1 VDRLPIDHR
10 AVVAEA
16 RALYLGEQE
25 MPSEDFAMRA
35 PPYAEQVVAQI
46 NELAR
51 AELRPNR

>member
-35 PPYAEQVVAQI
+35 PPYAEQVVA
-46 NELAR
+46 
-51 AELRPNR
+51 